1 MTITGKGR
9 GDDGVLSSFR
19 HLAVG
24 LAFDV
29 DVSKGIG
36 TGDAFVA
43 TQQPRLRLS
52 VLRKMLQWWLC
63 CVWKGSCC
71 LHSDFCL
78 PVTSLLVLFFHLLLV
93 LEVPRS
99 PLEKA
104 IF

>member
-19 HLAVG
+19 HLGVG

-36 TGDAFVA
+36 TGDAVVA

-63 CVWKGSCC
+63 CVWKGGCC
-71 LHSDFCL
+71 SHSDFVFL
-78 PVTSLLVLFFHLLLV
+78 
-93 LEVPRS
+93 
-99 PLEKA
+99 
-104 IF
+104 